1 MCAFPPILLIIE
13 YCYVHNAL
21 VSYYQQCVLFIW
33 FDDIY
38 NNFLE
43 WVQQLAECHSI
54 VIVLCKNNTIMFITI
69 KSWKHQAENTN
80 LNKCKIF
87 S

>member
-1 MCAFPPILLIIE
+1 MLLIIE
-13 YCYVHNAL
+13 HCYVHNTL
-21 VSYYQQCVLFIW
+21 VSYYQQCVLFIS

-38 NNFLE
+38 DNFLE
-43 WVQQLAECHSI
+43 WVQQLAECYSI

-69 KSWKHQAENTN
+69 KSWKHQF
-80 LNKCKIF
+80 KQMQID